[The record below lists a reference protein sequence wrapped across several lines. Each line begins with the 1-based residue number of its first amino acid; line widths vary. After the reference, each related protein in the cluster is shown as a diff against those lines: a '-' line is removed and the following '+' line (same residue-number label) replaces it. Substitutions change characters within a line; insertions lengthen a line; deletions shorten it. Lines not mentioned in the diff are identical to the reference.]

1 MKKLDKSEKE
11 CLLSQLIRYT
21 DLHRAITDCD
31 VCLLIQEFL
40 NDYDL
45 IWEAEKTWKN
55 PYKHLLKKVAE
66 KRDIQMTGI
75 YSERFDSLS

>member
-1 MKKLDKSEKE
+1 MKKLVKSEKE
-11 CLLSQLIRYT
+11 FIYTQLLGYVDHS
-21 DLHRAITDCD
+21 RAITDCD

-45 IWEAEKTWKN
+45 FEEAEKTWKN

-75 YSERFDSLS
+75 YSERFDS